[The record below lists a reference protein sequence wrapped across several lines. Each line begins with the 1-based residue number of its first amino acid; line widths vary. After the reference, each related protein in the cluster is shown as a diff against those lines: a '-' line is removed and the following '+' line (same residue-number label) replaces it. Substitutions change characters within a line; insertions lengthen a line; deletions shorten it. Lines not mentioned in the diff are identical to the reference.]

1 MSDQS
6 HRGEQSL
13 YEVFPVSSTTSTS
26 EYSSYTFPSSYVAT
40 QDSAIGSL
48 YLEITQ
54 GSFSN
59 TEVEDIEP
67 LEIGALFGNVG
78 GFWGEWKR

>member
-13 YEVFPVSSTTSTS
+13 YEMFPVSST
-26 EYSSYTFPSSYVAT
+26 EYSSYTLPSSYVAT